1 LPDKID
7 NEAAVKGINNMEQYT
22 ILIAG
27 RGKLAE
33 ELLKGLN
40 GPAISRVIHWED
52 RASSPAGKQ
61 IVAHAGSGRQMNE
74 IIEYCTKTGSI
85 LLELSTADVHLPE
98 NPPFPLIICPNVN
111 MPMLHFMA
119 TVKHASKY
127 FLGQDIII
135 SESHQASKSTKAG
148 TAAYLAKALGIP
160 EKGIKSIRDPE
171 IQSRKLGIPPEFLD
185 RHAYHRIAIKNPG
198 VEIRLETRVLGKSAY
213 ASGLSKVIDLL
224 ARTEL
229 SPGCHDIV
237 DLVVNDMQNS

>member
-1 LPDKID
+1 MK
-7 NEAAVKGINNMEQYT
+7 QFT

-40 GPAISRVIHWED
+40 APTISHVLRWED
-52 RASSPAGKQ
+52 RASTPKGKQ
-61 IVAHAGSGRQMNE
+61 IVVHAGSGRQLDE
-74 IIEYCTKTGSI
+74 IIAYCTTTGSI
-85 LLELSTADVHLPE
+85 MLELSTADVHLPK

-119 TVKHASKY
+119 TVKHASRY
-127 FLGQDIII
+127 FLGQDISI
-135 SESHQASKSTKAG
+135 SESHQASKSTRAG
-148 TAAYLAKALGIP
+148 TAVYLAKALGIP
-160 EKGIKSIRDPE
+160 ENGIKSIRDPE
-171 IQSRKLGIPPEFLD
+171 IQNRKLGIPPEFLD
-185 RHAYHRIAIKNPG
+185 RHAYHRIKIKNPG

-213 ASGLSKVIDLL
+213 ASGLSKIIDMI

-237 DLVVNDMQNS
+237 DLVVNDMQQS